1 MTIVEPPDVESPPLK
16 DLDAGVIEE
25 AKARERRHRG
35 FAAAAVLAAVIGALV
50 ATSLGGGGSSHTVLG
65 PTRPAPSPAKTAPTT
80 LTVCDSPSRNT
91 TTDGV
96 PSQSLLSILG
106 VLRRPA
112 TPADT
117 LPATILAF
125 FTSESPLHAGRQ
137 IFINYIRRA
146 RVISGTS
153 YYLIPVLNTGCGRL
167 KITGEGIQLWQQRSG
182 GGGYGGGDADATRIE
197 QAQAVGFSA
206 VFTHSTI
213 TMIVPDGVATA
224 TLHYPAG
231 KVGGFNRNH
240 APPVTI
246 TTNVTGNILV
256 ATIPRGGMRLMA
268 PMTMTWRAANGTTIK
283 TFHTL

>member
-1 MTIVEPPDVESPPLK
+1 MTIVERPDVESPPLE

-35 FAAAAVLAAVIGALV
+35 FAAAAILAAAIGALI
-50 ATSLGGGGSSHTVLG
+50 ATSVGGGGSSHTVHG
-65 PTRPAPSPAKTAPTT
+65 STRPTPSPVKTAPTT
-80 LTVCDSPSRNT
+80 LTACASPSRKT

-112 TPADT
+112 TSADT
-117 LPATILAF
+117 LPPKILAF
-125 FTSESPLHAGRQ
+125 FTSESPILAGRQ

-153 YYLIPVLNTGCGRL
+153 YYLIPVLNNGCGRF
-167 KITGEGIQLWQQRSG
+167 KITGEGIQMWRQRSG
-182 GGGYGGGDADATRIE
+182 GGGSGGGNADAARIE
-197 QAQAVGFSA
+197 QAQAVGFTA

-240 APPVTI
+240 APPFTI
-246 TTNVTGNILV
+246 TTNVIGNILV
-256 ATIPRGGMRLMA
+256 ATIPRGGMRLMG
-268 PMTMTWRAANGTTIK
+268 PMTMTWRAANGTTVK